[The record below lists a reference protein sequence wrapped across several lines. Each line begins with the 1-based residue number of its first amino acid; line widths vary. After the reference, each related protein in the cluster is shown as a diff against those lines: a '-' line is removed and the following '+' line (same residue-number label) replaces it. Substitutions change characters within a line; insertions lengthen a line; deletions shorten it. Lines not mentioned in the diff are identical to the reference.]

1 MPYKTVIH
9 LSTIIY
15 DDEGEA
21 QQDALTLRN
30 ILDCQVDIVECDE
43 DGKEISHISKE
54 QYANLSED
62 QIKEQIARCDQ
73 YM

>member
-15 DDEGEA
+15 DDEVGA

-30 ILDCQVDIVECDE
+30 IFDCQIDVVECDE
-43 DGKEISHISKE
+43 EG
-54 QYANLSED
+54 NRL
-62 QIKEQIARCDQ
+62 IADKA
-73 YM
+73 

>member
-9 LSTIIY
+9 LSTVIY

-21 QQDALTLRN
+21 QQDALALEG

-43 DGKEISHISKE
+43 DGKEVSHISKE
-54 QYANLSED
+54 QYANLSEG
-62 QIKEQIARCDQ
+62 QIKE
-73 YM
+73 